1 MAKRTLLLVD
11 ADPRSV
17 RVLEVSLK
25 KAGYSVTTAADGLDA
40 LAKLDLSTPD
50 LVLTDTRLPKLD
62 GYALVRKLK
71 EKPEWAGIPVV
82 FLTSQKSV
90 EDKIRGLELGVED
103 YLTKP
108 IFVRE
113 LLARVNLLLARR
125 TQENIAQSRTTG
137 GGRTTFSGSIT
148 DMAVVDLL
156 QTFEVSRKSGVV
168 HLKSGAQEAHVY
180 FREGKVVDADLG
192 RLRGEEAIYRALI
205 WNDAQFEVEF
215 SVVKN
220 DDIIGTSTQ
229 GILMEGMRRVDEWGR
244 LLEQLPSLT
253 TTFEIDHAQLLE
265 RLNEIPDEL
274 NGILRLFDGRRNLM
288 QVVDESPFEDLSTLS
303 TVTKLFFEGLLVP
316 KVGDESA
323 PLSIAPL
330 SAPGSSRPG
339 SARPGSMPPPS
350 FSDDRD
356 SIVPSSEHLEHET
369 PMPPRMSSGEMAVVP
384 AATDATP
391 PPPLTRSTPPP
402 AQPTTVKPPP
412 LVAAAAIAESRE
424 ETEPGTNP
432 GLGMAVL
439 ATEPPPTEPQPERP
453 KTPTI
458 PGIRIA
464 PPVPVSPSA
473 ETKPLAFSAR
483 SSSAMQAA
491 LAAPSPAGTPAL
503 ARTVR
508 SEGVEPKTET
518 HEVLRRPSGT
528 QTIPA
533 PPPPPTRTLPPPL
546 PPPSE
551 RSMHATPL
559 AMPVAAPVIITDAEG
574 PSSPAS
580 SSTLAR
586 APAVSPSA
594 PEGSNTVRM
603 TSLLAE
609 KRSESAP
616 VKPTSIDKP
625 RGEKNERPVAETPR
639 GRAQAASVSDRP
651 MDTVKKVSGPRVV
664 VAFVVVAL
672 LVAVIAVTARLKARG
687 VDYDMPAQVASTAL
701 GAATPSQAS
710 TAAQGPQPEP
720 PRTAPS
726 VAPPAAT
733 SAPSATATA
742 VTLGTVGDAP
752 SVPPT
757 LPASPAA
764 GHVAAAPPHPQP
776 VPAPPQ
782 QAPSPPPARQP
793 PPPQPAIATPP
804 PPDTKTIAPTG
815 NVTRDAQKALD
826 HGDTAQAIDLGR
838 KATSVDPS
846 NAEAWLTLGAAYE
859 AAGRASLARG
869 AYQSCVSHGK
879 GERVAECRALLA
891 Q

>member
-1 MAKRTLLLVD
+1 VAKRTLLLVD

-40 LAKLDLSTPD
+40 LAKLDVSTPD

-125 TQENIAQSRTTG
+125 TQENIASQNKSAT

-168 HLKSGAQEAHVY
+168 HLKSGIQEAHVH

-205 WNDAQFEVEF
+205 WNEAQFEVEF
-215 SVVKN
+215 CVVKN

-253 TTFEIDHAQLLE
+253 TIFEIDHGQLLE

-274 NGILRLFDGRRNLM
+274 NGILRLFDGKRNLM

-316 KVGDESA
+316 KVGDEAA
-323 PLSIAPL
+323 PVSVAPRSVPPASIR
-330 SAPGSSRPG
+330 SGST
-339 SARPGSMPPPS
+339 RPGSMPPPS
-350 FSDDRD
+350 FSEDRD
-356 SIVPSSEHLEHET
+356 SIVPSSDLIDPET
-369 PMPPRMSSGEMAVVP
+369 PAPPRMSSGEMAVVP
-384 AATDATP
+384 AANDATP
-391 PPPLTRSTPPP
+391 PPPLTASQAPP

-424 ETEPGTNP
+424 FEPPTNP
-432 GLGMAVL
+432 GMGMTVA
-439 ATEPPPTEPQPERP
+439 ATDPPPTEPQPERP

-458 PGIRIA
+458 PGIKIA
-464 PPVPVSPSA
+464 PPVPVYPTSV
-473 ETKPLAFSAR
+473 TKPLSFLPKPASTLRMTPAPPPPLHPLAQTAR
-483 SSSAMQAA
+483 SEREIE
-491 LAAPSPAGTPAL
+491 AGDE
-503 ARTVR
+503 VR
-508 SEGVEPKTET
+508 K
-518 HEVLRRPSGT
+518 RPSGT

-533 PPPPPTRTLPPPL
+533 PPPPVRSIPPPL
-546 PPPSE
+546 PASE
-551 RSMHATPL
+551 IAMHATPL
-559 AMPVAAPVIITDAEG
+559 AMPAATPLAMPAAEAF
-574 PSSPAS
+574 AS
-580 SSTLAR
+580 SSTLAS
-586 APAVSPSA
+586 ATAA
-594 PEGSNTVRM
+594 PEGTRTAVMRTMAAPSGHGAAAATMSSARD
-603 TSLLAE
+603 E
-609 KRSESAP
+609 KRNATEA
-616 VKPTSIDKP
+616 TNDKP
-625 RGEKNERPVAETPR
+625 ATASQALRPQSR
-639 GRAQAASVSDRP
+639 AASAAAIEKPKS
-651 MDTVKKVSGPRVV
+651 VV
-664 VAFVVVAL
+664 GSRFVIAFVIAAIAIVAM
-672 LVAVIAVTARLKARG
+672 AVMGRLKERG
-687 VDYDMPAQVASTAL
+687 VDYDLPPAVASTSL
-701 GAATPSQAS
+701 GAVGTDPNATSSPA
-710 TAAQGPQPEP
+710 EP
-720 PRTAPS
+720 PHVVAS
-726 VAPPAAT
+726 APPAIST
-733 SAPSATATA
+733 PPAPTPLTIA
-742 VTLGTVGDAP
+742 TVGD
-752 SVPPT
+752 VP
-757 LPASPAA
+757 
-764 GHVAAAPPHPQP
+764 
-776 VPAPPQ
+776 PAPP
-782 QAPSPPPARQP
+782 PVKPPPPPATVSHPVTPRPQSVPQPRPQPIAQPTLAPAPAP
-793 PPPQPAIATPP
+793 PPAPIAQAT
-804 PPDTKTIAPTG
+804 PDTKPAASTG
-815 NVTRDAQKALD
+815 NATRDAQKALD
-826 HGDTAQAIDLGR
+826 HGDTARAIDLAR
-838 KATSVDPS
+838 KATSADPS

-859 AAGRASLARG
+859 AAGRASYARG
-869 AYQSCVSHGK
+869 AYQSCVQHGK
-879 GERVAECRALLA
+879 GERVEECRALA

>member
-1 MAKRTLLLVD
+1 VAKRTLLLVD

-40 LAKLDLSTPD
+40 LAKLDVSTPD

-125 TQENIAQSRTTG
+125 TQENIASQNKSAS

-168 HLKSGAQEAHVY
+168 HLKSGVQEAHVH

-215 SVVKN
+215 CVVRN

-253 TTFEIDHAQLLE
+253 TIFEIDHGQLLE

-274 NGILRLFDGRRNLM
+274 NGILRLFDGKRNLM

-316 KVGDESA
+316 KLGDETAPMSVAPMSA
-323 PLSIAPL
+323 PRSVQ
-330 SAPGSSRPG
+330 PGSIRPG
-339 SARPGSMPPPS
+339 SLPPPS
-350 FSDDRD
+350 MSEERD
-356 SIVPSSEHLEHET
+356 SIVPSSDLIEGET
-369 PMPPRMSSGEMAVVP
+369 PVPPRMSSGEMAVVP
-384 AATDATP
+384 ATNDATP
-391 PPPLTRSTPPP
+391 PPPMTRSAPPP

-412 LVAAAAIAESRE
+412 LVAAAAIAESRDF
-424 ETEPGTNP
+424 EPVTNP
-432 GLGMAVL
+432 GMGMAVA

-458 PGIRIA
+458 PGIKIA
-464 PPVPVSPSA
+464 PPVPVYPTSV
-473 ETKPLAFSAR
+473 TKPLAFLPKASSTLNMSPAPPPPLHPLAQTAR
-483 SSSAMQAA
+483 SSERRME
-491 LAAPSPAGTPAL
+491 AGE
-503 ARTVR
+503 
-508 SEGVEPKTET
+508 EGM
-518 HEVLRRPSGT
+518 RRPSGT

-533 PPPPPTRTLPPPL
+533 PPPLPIRSLPPPL
-546 PPPSE
+546 PASE
-551 RSMHATPL
+551 TALHAATPL
-559 AMPVAAPVIITDAEG
+559 AMPAATPLAMPAADVV
-574 PSSPAS
+574 SSFAS
-580 SSTLAR
+580 SSTLASATG
-586 APAVSPSA
+586 APATVGTRTARMGAMSPSSRDEQNA
-594 PEGSNTVRM
+594 R
-603 TSLLAE
+603 TSERPAAASQSL
-609 KRSESAP
+609 RPQSRVSSAP
-616 VKPTSIDKP
+616 VIEKPKS
-625 RGEKNERPVAETPR
+625 VA
-639 GRAQAASVSDRP
+639 
-651 MDTVKKVSGPRVV
+651 GPRFVI
-664 VAFVVVAL
+664 AFVVAAAAVVA
-672 LVAVIAVTARLKARG
+672 IAVMGRLKERG
-687 VDYDMPAQVASTAL
+687 VDYDLPPAIASTSL
-701 GAATPSQAS
+701 GAATDPNATSSPVAPPPV
-710 TAAQGPQPEP
+710 AA
-720 PRTAPS
+720 S
-726 VAPPAAT
+726 VAPVASNAPTAAPAPLTIA
-733 SAPSATATA
+733 
-742 VTLGTVGDAP
+742 TVGDVAP
-752 SVPPT
+752 TPPT
-757 LPASPAA
+757 PKPTLAPAVTPRVVTTPTPSEPRPPPRPQPIPQPTAEPTPAPA
-764 GHVAAAPPHPQP
+764 PQP
-776 VPAPPQ
+776 VPVA
-782 QAPSPPPARQP
+782 QP
-793 PPPQPAIATPP
+793 T
-804 PPDTKTIAPTG
+804 PPDTKPAASTG
-815 NVTRDAQKALD
+815 NATRDAQKALD
-826 HGDTAQAIDLGR
+826 RGDTARAIDLAR
-838 KATSVDPS
+838 KATSGDPS

-859 AAGRASLARG
+859 AAGRASYARG
-869 AYQSCVSHGK
+869 AYQSCVAHGK
-879 GERVAECRALLA
+879 GERVEECRALLA